1 MDTSLETARFN
12 MIQQQIRP
20 WGVTDERV
28 LATLAAIPREHF
40 VPDAYRGL
48 AYADIEVPLGQG
60 QGQVMLA
67 PKVVAHLLQALSI
80 GPDDRILE
88 IGTGSGYVTACLN
101 HLGGAVISLEI
112 EPELAELAKRN
123 LGDSDPRRLEIRVA
137 DGLAGHIDGGPFD
150 VIALTG
156 SLPDASGLSGLVS
169 QLAPHGRLFAIL
181 GDEPAMVATLI
192 THGPE
197 GFNRQSLFEISVPA
211 LAKAPE
217 PERFVF

>member
-1 MDTSLETARFN
+1 METSLDKAHYN
-12 MIQQQIRP
+12 IIQQQIRP

-28 LATLAAIPREHF
+28 LDTLAAIPRERF
-40 VPDAYRGL
+40 VPEAYLGL
-48 AYADIEVPLGQG
+48 AYADIEVPLGYG
-60 QGQVMLA
+60 QTMLP
-67 PKVVAHLLQALSI
+67 PKVIARLLQALKI

-88 IGTGSGYVTACLN
+88 IGAGSGYLTACLN

-112 EPELAELAKRN
+112 VPQLAALARKN
-123 LGDSDPRRLEIRVA
+123 LSGVDHRRLEIREG

-150 VIALTG
+150 VIAITG
-156 SLPDASGLSGLVS
+156 SLPDAGALAELVA

-181 GDEPAMVATLI
+181 GDAPAMEATLI

-197 GFNRQSLFEISVPA
+197 GFVRRSLFETAVPA
-211 LAKAPE
+211 LAKAPQ

>member
-20 WGVTDERV
+20 WGVIDDRV
-28 LATLAAIPREHF
+28 LETLAAIPRERF
-40 VPDAYRGL
+40 VPAAYRGL
-48 AYADIEVPLGQG
+48 AYADIEIPLGH
-60 QGQVMLA
+60 GQVMLA
-67 PKVVAHLLQALSI
+67 PRVVARMLQALCI

-112 EPELAELAKRN
+112 EPELAVLARQN
-123 LGDSDPRRLEIRVA
+123 LADTDHRRLEIRVG

-150 VIALTG
+150 VIAITG
-156 SLPDASGLSGLVS
+156 SLPDAGALAGLVS

-181 GDEPAMVATLI
+181 GEDPAMVASLI

-197 GFNRQSLFEISVPA
+197 GFNRKSLFETSVPA

>member
-60 QGQVMLA
+60 HFMLA

-80 GPDDRILE
+80 GPADRILE
-88 IGTGSGYVTACLN
+88 IGTGSGYVTACLKD
-101 HLGGAVISLEI
+101 LGGAVISLEI
-112 EPELAELAKRN
+112 DPELADLAKEN

-150 VIALTG
+150 VIAVTG
-156 SLPDASGLSGLVS
+156 SLPDASALGGLEA
-169 QLAPHGRLFAIL
+169 QLALHGRLFAIV
-181 GDEPAMVATLI
+181 GEEPAMAATLV

-197 GFNRQSLFEISVPA
+197 GFNRKTLFETAAPP

>member
-1 MDTSLETARFN
+1 MDTSLDTARFN

-28 LATLAAIPREHF
+28 LATLAAIPRERF

-48 AYADIEVPLGQG
+48 AYADIEVPLG

-150 VIALTG
+150 VIAITG
-156 SLPDASGLSGLVS
+156 SLPDASALSDLVS

-181 GDEPAMVATLI
+181 GEDPAMAATLI

-197 GFNRQSLFEISVPA
+197 GFNRKSLFETSAPA

>member
-1 MDTSLETARFN
+1 MDTSLDTARFN

-20 WGVTDERV
+20 WRVHDDRV
-28 LATLAAIPREHF
+28 LDTLAAIPRETF
-40 VPDAYRGL
+40 VPPAYQGL
-48 AYADIEVPLGQG
+48 AYADIEVPLAQG
-60 QGQVMLA
+60 QTMLA
-67 PKVVAHLLQALSI
+67 PKVVARLLQALQI

-112 EPELAELAKRN
+112 EPELVALARDNLREL
-123 LGDSDPRRLEIRVA
+123 DPRRLEIREG

-150 VIALTG
+150 VILLTG
-156 SLPDASGLSGLVS
+156 SLPDDSALAGLEA
-169 QLAPHGRLFAIL
+169 QLAPHGRLFAVLGQPPVMQAIL
-181 GDEPAMVATLI
+181 V

-197 GFNRQSLFEISVPA
+197 GLTRRSLFETVVPA

>member
-60 QGQVMLA
+60 HFMLA

-80 GPDDRILE
+80 GPADRILE
-88 IGTGSGYVTACLN
+88 IGTGSGYVTACLKD
-101 HLGGAVISLEI
+101 LGGAVISLEI
-112 EPELAELAKRN
+112 DPELADLAKEN

-150 VIALTG
+150 VIAVTG
-156 SLPDASGLSGLVS
+156 SLPDASALGGLEA
-169 QLAPHGRLFAIL
+169 QLALHGRLFAIV
-181 GDEPAMVATLI
+181 GE
-192 THGPE
+192 
-197 GFNRQSLFEISVPA
+197 
-211 LAKAPE
+211 
-217 PERFVF
+217 

>member
-12 MIQQQIRP
+12 MIHQQIRP
-20 WGVTDERV
+20 WGVADERV
-28 LATLAAIPREHF
+28 LETLAAIPRVHF
-40 VPDAYRGL
+40 VPAAYRGL
-48 AYADIEVPLGQG
+48 AYADIEIPLA
-60 QGQVMLA
+60 QGQVMLS
-67 PKVVAHLLQALSI
+67 PKLIARMLQALNI
-80 GPDDRILE
+80 GPDERILE

-112 EPELAELAKRN
+112 EPALAELAKGN
-123 LGDSDPRRLEIRVA
+123 LGDSDPRRLEVRVG
-137 DGLAGHIDGGPFD
+137 DGLTGHIDGGPFD
-150 VIALTG
+150 VIAITG
-156 SLPDASGLSGLVS
+156 SLPDASGLAGLVS

-181 GDEPAMVATLI
+181 GEDPAMAASLI

-197 GFNRQSLFEISVPA
+197 GFNRQSLFETSVPP

>member
-48 AYADIEVPLGQG
+48 AHADIEVPLG

-88 IGTGSGYVTACLN
+88 IGAGSGYVTACLN
-101 HLGGAVISLEI
+101 ALGGAVISLEI
-112 EPELAELAKRN
+112 EPELAALAKAH
-123 LGDSDPRRLEIRVA
+123 LGEIDPRRLEIRVA

-150 VIALTG
+150 VIAVTG
-156 SLPDASGLSGLVS
+156 SLPDASALEGLEA
-169 QLAPHGRLFAIL
+169 QLALHGRLFAIV
-181 GDEPAMVATLI
+181 GEEPAMAATLV

-197 GFNRQSLFEISVPA
+197 GFNRRTLFETAAPP